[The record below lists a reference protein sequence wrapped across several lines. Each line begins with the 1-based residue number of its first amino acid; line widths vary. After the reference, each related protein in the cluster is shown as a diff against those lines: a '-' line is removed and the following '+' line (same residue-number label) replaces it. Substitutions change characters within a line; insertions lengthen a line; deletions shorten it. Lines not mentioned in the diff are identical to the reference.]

1 MASSSNHKSS
11 SSNSIRMSSNSN
23 SNQNSSSRPDG
34 RSSSFDIGHGS
45 DDDCDN
51 YTDLS
56 PPTTARNKKS
66 RLLKPLLSANWDSI
80 WRSFGKQPNKM
91 AAPATA
97 TAAPVATTTSSSQEP
112 SDPPQRNQWMALL
125 FGQVLALLVASTN
138 ASSYTLSH
146 HFHVQTEFFQMF
158 LVYLLLSLCL
168 FKRPAITDHTDME
181 HSSRNNSNAH
191 SGPVYTLPGTRLR
204 LRIQWWIYLM
214 YSLLDVLPNIMTLI
228 SFRYTS
234 LTSTTLLGSLMAPS
248 TMFFSVFVLAKVFRS
263 HHYLGVAMCVLG
275 GCLTV
280 WSDVDS
286 SPSTSAPDTA
296 AADAIAQAAHRSMED
311 TPTFLMPGA
320 DGVDVMAAVDLTA
333 SSLATDAIVNR
344 PLSYV
349 GDLLAIGAALLYG
362 LGDALAEFSIKNV
375 DKDEYLGM
383 LGLFGSIFT
392 GLVFPWLEREA
403 VEDLDRPDLG
413 DRMRIAAVLLWY
425 ILSVVGYYIGIGA
438 FLQHSDATL
447 LNLSLQAANLWVIL
461 FSWIVYSELPPPSFF
476 FALILISAG
485 VYYYEIRGR
494 QLEQAEDK
502 ASFIALSASASSL
515 NLEYQD
521 LMSGK
526 DTSESENDGEPD
538 NDDALTK

>member
-1 MASSSNHKSS
+1 
-11 SSNSIRMSSNSN
+11 
-23 SNQNSSSRPDG
+23 
-34 RSSSFDIGHGS
+34 
-45 DDDCDN
+45 
-51 YTDLS
+51 
-56 PPTTARNKKS
+56 
-66 RLLKPLLSANWDSI
+66 
-80 WRSFGKQPNKM
+80 
-91 AAPATA
+91 
-97 TAAPVATTTSSSQEP
+97 
-112 SDPPQRNQWMALL
+112 
-125 FGQVLALLVASTN
+125 
-138 ASSYTLSH
+138 
-146 HFHVQTEFFQMF
+146 
-158 LVYLLLSLCL
+158 
-168 FKRPAITDHTDME
+168 
-181 HSSRNNSNAH
+181 
-191 SGPVYTLPGTRLR
+191 
-204 LRIQWWIYLM
+204 
-214 YSLLDVLPNIMTLI
+214 
-228 SFRYTS
+228 
-234 LTSTTLLGSLMAPS
+234 
-248 TMFFSVFVLAKVFRS
+248 
-263 HHYLGVAMCVLG
+263 
-275 GCLTV
+275 
-280 WSDVDS
+280 
-286 SPSTSAPDTA
+286 
-296 AADAIAQAAHRSMED
+296 MED
-311 TPTFLMPGA
+311 TTTFFMPGP
-320 DGVDVMAAVDLTA
+320 DGVDVMAALDLTA
-333 SSLATDAIVNR
+333 SSLATDVVANR

-392 GLVFPWLEREA
+392 GLVFPWLERDA

-485 VYYYEIRGR
+485 VYHYEIRGR

-502 ASFIALSASASSL
+502 ASLVALSTSTSSF

-538 NDDALTK
+538 IGDTQTK